1 MAAFGDKDDKIAWAL
16 THGIIMDC
24 GISANDSHSPLMT
37 HAPFALDPFPLPR
50 LSFEKAVTLATVFNE
65 LIDKIS
71 RDSSWIMESL
81 KFTVESDTFTR
92 KLLDIFIEVVTEG
105 RTKCFDSFHAV
116 VISVL
121 FILP

>member
-24 GISANDSHSPLMT
+24 STCPKSPMMT

-71 RDSSWIMESL
+71 RDSSWIIESL

-92 KLLDIFIEVVTEG
+92 KLLDIFIEVVREG
-105 RTKCFDSFHAV
+105 WTKC
-116 VISVL
+116 L
-121 FILP
+121 TL